1 MSSKY
6 VVGID
11 SSTQSTKAIAW
22 DKNGNAI
29 AEGRCEISLQNPS
42 IFNFEQNPDDWWRAF
57 CTSTKQLTEQIKP
70 EDIETIAISNQR
82 ETIGYFDKDG
92 NSLYPAQVWM
102 DERARKE
109 VYELC
114 DLIGGREVMN
124 NITGRPADT
133 CPCVYRVLWM
143 KKNEPEIFKKI
154 DFFSDVHSYLVK
166 KLHGEFNGGWISVD
180 PHGMFDLQ
188 KKEYSKEIL
197 TLLELDENK
206 LPKAFAPG
214 EVVGKVSRQASLE
227 TGLLEGT
234 PIIAAGG
241 DGQLAGLGTNCTTSD
256 RAYINLGT
264 AVVSGVWS
272 KDYHVSNAWRT
283 EIAAQ
288 GDGYIFENCLKS
300 GALLIN
306 WFADQFVPGNRKEK
320 DFFQKLES
328 QASLIPIGSDG
339 LMTQPYWSACM
350 DPHWDV
356 SARGT
361 ITGFSPAHSPA
372 HVYRSIVEG
381 ITINQ
386 TIATFD
392 MEKQSGLNIKEYLAI
407 GGGAHSPLWRQILAD
422 ASGKKV
428 LISNTVEASSLGS
441 AMIAAYGAGWYSS
454 ITSAAGSMAGKTTA
468 INPDE
473 SKREIYDELISIYK
487 DIYNSTADINHRLVE
502 FAYKHSM
509 KNHKK

>member
-22 DKNGNAI
+22 DKKGHAA
-29 AEGRCEISLQNPS
+29 AEGRCEITFQNPS
-42 IFNFEQNPDDWWRAF
+42 IFNFEQNPDDWWRAL
-57 CTSTKQLTEQIKP
+57 CTSTKQLTDQINAS
-70 EDIETIAISNQR
+70 DIEAIAISNQR
-82 ETIGYFDKDG
+82 ETIGYFDKEG
-92 NSLYPAQVWM
+92 NSLSPAQLWM

-109 VYELC
+109 VYEFC
-114 DLIGGREVMN
+114 DLIGGKEVMN

-133 CPCVYRVLWM
+133 CPAVYRVYWM
-143 KKNEPEIFKKI
+143 KKNEPEVFKKV

-188 KKEYSKEIL
+188 KKEYSKQIL
-197 TLLELDENK
+197 DLLGIDEAR
-206 LPKAFAPG
+206 LPKVFASG
-214 EVVGKVSRQASLE
+214 EVIGKVSQAASKE
-227 TGLLEGT
+227 TGLKEGT

-241 DGQLAGLGTNCTTSD
+241 DGHLAGLGTNCTTSD
-256 RAYINLGT
+256 RAYVNLGT

-272 KDYHVSNAWRT
+272 KEYHVSNAWRT
-283 EIAAQ
+283 MIAAQ
-288 GDGYIFENCLKS
+288 GEGYIFENCLKS

-306 WFADQFVPGNRKEK
+306 WFTDQFVQGNRKDK
-320 DFFQKLES
+320 DFFVKLEE
-328 QASLIPIGSDG
+328 QASSLPIGSDG
-339 LMTQPYWSACM
+339 LMSQPYWSACM

-361 ITGFSPAHSPA
+361 ITGFSPSHTPA
-372 HVYRSIVEG
+372 HMYRSIVEG
-381 ITINQ
+381 ITLNQ
-386 TIATFD
+386 TIATLE
-392 MEKQSGLNIKEYLAI
+392 MEKQSGLKIKEYLAI
-407 GGGAHSPLWRQILAD
+407 GGGAHSPFWRQMLAD
-422 ASGKKV
+422 ASGKNV
-428 LISNTVEASSLGS
+428 LISNTIEASSLGS

-454 ITSAAGSMAGKTTA
+454 INEAAGKMSGETT
-468 INPDE
+468 IVKPDE

-502 FAYKHSM
+502 FAYKHS
-509 KNHKK
+509 NKK